1 MKTGRFYFWGKE
13 IFLMREELLKGLSEE
28 QKKKIAECKSAE
40 EVLALAKAEGVEL
53 NDEQLEA
60 VSGGCGGSEI
70 KCPKCGSS
78 NIKIVSQQDIKRGQF
93 DAVETVTNYRCLD
106 CNHKWYDK

>member
-1 MKTGRFYFWGKE
+1 
-13 IFLMREELLKGLSEE
+13 MREELLKGLSEE
-28 QKKKIAECKSAE
+28 QKKKLADCKSAE

-78 NIKIVSQQDIKRGQF
+78 NIKIVSQQDIKSQF
-93 DAVETVTNYRCLD
+93 TAGETVTNYRCLD
-106 CNHKWYDK
+106 CNHKWTDK

>member
-1 MKTGRFYFWGKE
+1 
-13 IFLMREELLKGLSEE
+13 MREELLKGLSEE
-28 QKKKIAECKSAE
+28 QKKKVAECKSAE

-60 VSGGCGGSEI
+60 VSGGCGGDGLGGI

-78 NIKIVSQQDIKRGQF
+78 NINVVVEEAAKTTL
-93 DAVETVTNYRCLD
+93 DAGGTVRKYRCLD
-106 CNHKWYDK
+106 CNHKWEDKV

>member
-1 MKTGRFYFWGKE
+1 
-13 IFLMREELLKGLSEE
+13 MRDELLKGLSEE
-28 QKKKIAECKSAE
+28 QKKKVADCKSAE

-78 NIKIVSQQDIKRGQF
+78 NIKTVSQQDIKSQF
-93 DAVETVTNYRCLD
+93 EAGETVTNYRCLD
-106 CNHKWYDK
+106 CNHKWTDK

>member
-1 MKTGRFYFWGKE
+1 
-13 IFLMREELLKGLSEE
+13 MREELLKGLSEE

-40 EVLALAKAEGVEL
+40 DILALAKAEGVEL

-60 VSGGCGGSEI
+60 VSGGCGGDGR

-78 NIKIVSQQDIKRGQF
+78 NFEVISQHDKHNGFF
-93 DAVETVTNYRCLD
+93 DESDKVCTYRCLD
-106 CNHKWYDK
+106 CKHKWSDK